1 MKTLIKKILR
11 LITIFIGV
19 TFLSFVLIH
28 YSNIDPAEAYARRNY
43 VRVTNSQIEEI
54 RKKFGYDKP
63 MAEQYFKYIKRLLKG
78 DMGVSFRT
86 NNPVFKDIKNTLPST
101 LILVLTSAIWI
112 VLFSICFG
120 TLLALK
126 KNTLFDIIIGF
137 ITMIGISLPTFWL
150 GYIFLLY
157 FAVKFPLFKVV
168 DYGTIK
174 SLILPSLTF
183 AIPIAS
189 SFIKIIRAD
198 LIKEL
203 NTDYIIYAKA
213 RGIKGFTL
221 LWYVLVNILPPIIS
235 LFFQNLG
242 FMLGGSA
249 IIESVFSWLG
259 FGSYFISSILE
270 KDLPAISGCLI
281 VITVLFIFFNS
292 LALLLNKKLNPRII

>member
-1 MKTLIKKILR
+1 
-11 LITIFIGV
+11 
-19 TFLSFVLIH
+19 
-28 YSNIDPAEAYARRNY
+28 
-43 VRVTNSQIEEI
+43 
-54 RKKFGYDKP
+54 
-63 MAEQYFKYIKRLLKG
+63 MAEQYFKCIKRLLKG

-112 VLFSICFG
+112 ALFSICFG
-120 TLLALK
+120 TLSALK
-126 KNTLFDIIIGF
+126 KNTLLDIIIGF

-150 GYIFLLY
+150 GYILLLY

-189 SFIKIIRAD
+189 SFIRIIRGD

-249 IIESVFSWLG
+249 IIESVFSWPG

-281 VITVLFIFFNS
+281 VITVLFMFFNS
-292 LALLLNKKLNPRII
+292 LALLLNKKLNPKII